1 MFIKTLDKKTATKLR
16 SYGAKEVKQNNNDF
30 YIFLY
35 DEDVLARYN
44 EKFNQRNIFLTDR
57 LYFV

>member
-1 MFIKTLDKKTATKLR
+1 MFIKTLDKKTAAKLR

-30 YIFLY
+30 YIFVY